1 LFSGCAK
8 KKDQELEEAQTE
20 QALGRSRGGF
30 STKIHAAV
38 DALGNPLRL
47 FLTGGQA
54 HDILKAQA
62 LIEGLGAE
70 AVLGDK
76 AFDADHF
83 LEFLKKCGIEAVIPP
98 KKNRADQRDYD
109 VFRYKER
116 HLVECFFN
124 KIKHFRRIFSRFDK
138 LAKKY
143 LAFVHF
149 VSTLIWLK

>member
-1 LFSGCAK
+1 M
-8 KKDQELEEAQTE
+8 QTE

-38 DALGNPLRL
+38 DALGNPIRL

-62 LIEGLGAE
+62 LIEGLEAE

-76 AFDADHF
+76 AFNVNHF
-83 LEFLKKCGIEAVIPP
+83 LEFLKKCEIEAVIPP
-98 KKNRADQRDYD
+98 KKSRTDQRDYD

-138 LAKKY
+138 FAEKY

-149 VSTLIWLK
+149 VSTLIWLR